1 MSHNCLGSLASC
13 TFFPFSFRTIQSIGP
28 SEAIFLK
35 RGSLIMA
42 SIFRGSSRVLSPYD
56 QTLPLGLCPLSTMP
70 YKLSASLAGHTSDVR
85 ALSTPADDLILSAS
99 RDSTA
104 IVWRRDSA
112 AARFASDSVFHAST
126 RYVNSVTYLP
136 PTAEAPK
143 AGYAV
148 TGDQDG
154 VINVYSLEPTK
165 DDPDYILLGHTNNV
179 CGLRTTAGGN
189 IISCSWDYTA
199 RVWKNFNSE
208 YELKGH
214 ENSVWDVLAVNED
227 EFITASADKTI
238 KLWKQH
244 KVMHTFPGH
253 NAVVRSLALIPDIGF
268 ASCADNEIRVWSL
281 GGDLVY
287 TLTGHTSFIYQLA
300 VLPNGDLVS
309 SSEDRS
315 VRVWKD
321 GECVQVLVHPAISVW
336 TVSTLPNGDIVSGS
350 SDKIVRI
357 FSASEERWAPVEEIK
372 AYDDVVAQQS
382 LASHDVEQVKVES
395 MDALNMPGKKV
406 GQTMLVSNGD
416 VTEVYH
422 WDGSVWQRIGERAEG
437 PSNGEKT
444 KTFFEGKEYDY
455 VWNVA
460 LEDGEP
466 ALKLPYN
473 VSENPAAVAQRFLER
488 NGLPLSHVNTI
499 VEYIYQNTP
508 GQTPG
513 GGGEQFVDPYT
524 GASRYQS
531 SGGSAPAAP
540 ASSFMDP
547 YTGASRYMG
556 TPAPAAAAP
565 ASSYQD
571 PYTGASRYSGASQPA
586 PAKPAGIL
594 PIVSHTAFML
604 QPVLLK
610 EGNLVQM
617 RAKLHQYND
626 GLQNEISTSSL
637 AFYPE
642 EDRSIDE
649 AFAYVQKCAASK
661 RPTNPLGE
669 IHVESVV
676 QVLERWPTSLRL
688 PVLDLARL
696 IVAYC
701 PEAVKAPGLKERLFE
716 GLFKAVDWKTPWVK
730 SATKPAETNVML
742 VLRAL
747 ANVTQEGSGAADGP
761 WLGEVLK
768 FVSNAAYST
777 LTPSQRKPLATML
790 LNVSCVTLFTP
801 LDTTSRGLHL
811 SMIFQVLEEE
821 KTDSESVY
829 RALVGLGNVV
839 SRFTLL
845 IGTLLTSHR
854 SMRRNSKILRSTAHR
869 PRR

>member
-1 MSHNCLGSLASC
+1 
-13 TFFPFSFRTIQSIGP
+13 
-28 SEAIFLK
+28 
-35 RGSLIMA
+35 
-42 SIFRGSSRVLSPYD
+42 
-56 QTLPLGLCPLSTMP
+56 MP
-70 YKLSASLAGHTSDVR
+70 YKLSATLSGHTSDVR

-112 AARFASDSVFHAST
+112 AAKFASDSVFHAST
-126 RYVNSVTYLP
+126 RYVNAVTYLP

-143 AGYAV
+143 GYAV

-154 VINVYSLEPTK
+154 VINVYSLEPAK
-165 DDPDYILLGHTNNV
+165 DDPDYTLLGHTGNV
-179 CGLRTTAGGN
+179 CGLRTTPAGD

-199 RVWKNFNSE
+199 RVWKNFNTA

-214 ENSVWDVLAVNED
+214 ENSVWDVLAVAED
-227 EFITASADKTI
+227 EFITGSADKTI

-244 KVMHTFPGH
+244 KVMHTFAGH

-287 TLTGHTSFIYQLA
+287 TLTGHTSFIYRLA

-321 GECVQVLVHPAISVW
+321 GECAQVLVHPAISVW

-350 SDKIVRI
+350 SDKIVRV
-357 FSASEERWAPVEEIK
+357 FSASEERWAAEEEIK

-382 LASHDVEQVKVES
+382 LSSHDVEQVKVEP
-395 MDALNMPGKKV
+395 MEALNTPGRKV
-406 GQTMLVSNGD
+406 GQTMLVLNGD

-422 WDGSVWQRIGERAEG
+422 WDGSIWQRIGERAEG
-437 PSNGEKT
+437 PSADEKT

-460 LEDGEP
+460 IEDGEP

-473 VSENPAAVAQRFLER
+473 VSENPAAAAQRFLER
-488 NGLPLSHVNTI
+488 NNLSLNHVNTI

-508 GQTPG
+508 GQTLG
-513 GGGEQFVDPYT
+513 AGSEQYVDPYT

-531 SGGSAPAAP
+531 STASAPAAA
-540 ASSFMDP
+540 ASSYMDP
-547 YTGASRYMG
+547 YTGASRY
-556 TPAPAAAAP
+556 TAAPAPAPSAP
-565 ASSYQD
+565 ASNYMD
-571 PYTGASRYSGASQPA
+571 PYTGASRYSGAPQPA

-594 PIVSHTAFML
+594 PVL

-610 EGNLVQM
+610 EGNLGQM
-617 RAKLHQYND
+617 RTRLHQYND
-626 GLQNEISTSSL
+626 DLRNEISTSSL
-637 AFYPE
+637 AFDPE
-642 EDRSIDE
+642 QERSIDD

-661 RPTNPLGE
+661 RPTNPLAN
-669 IHVESVV
+669 IHVDSVV
-676 QVLERWPTSLRL
+676 HALECWPASLRL

-716 GLFKAVDWKTPWVK
+716 ALFKAAEWKTPWVA
-730 SATKPAETNVML
+730 STSKPGEMNVML

-761 WLGEVLK
+761 WLGQILK
-768 FVSNAAYST
+768 GVSDAPYAA
-777 LTPSQRKPLATML
+777 LTPSQRKPLATWL

-801 LDTTSRGLHL
+801 LDTAGRALHL
-811 SMIFQVLEEE
+811 SMVFQVLEQE
-821 KTDSESVY
+821 KTESESVY
-829 RALVGLGNVV
+829 RALVGLGNVIYASKQQNNPLDGAQAAQVTRCMRDLPTRFPEDRVRNMVVEISALLV
-839 SRFTLL
+839 SGVL
-845 IGTLLTSHR
+845 
-854 SMRRNSKILRSTAHR
+854 
-869 PRR
+869 

>member
-1 MSHNCLGSLASC
+1 
-13 TFFPFSFRTIQSIGP
+13 
-28 SEAIFLK
+28 
-35 RGSLIMA
+35 
-42 SIFRGSSRVLSPYD
+42 
-56 QTLPLGLCPLSTMP
+56 MP
-70 YKLSASLAGHTSDVR
+70 YKLSATLTGHTSDVR
-85 ALSTPADDLILSAS
+85 ALSTPADDLVLSAS

-104 IVWRRDSA
+104 IVWRRDPA
-112 AARFASDSVFHAST
+112 ASKFVSDSVFHASS
-126 RYVNSVTYLP
+126 RYVNAVTYLP
-136 PTAEAPK
+136 PTPDAPK
-143 AGYAV
+143 GYAV

-165 DDPDYILLGHTNNV
+165 DDPDYTLLGHTNNV
-179 CGLRTTAGGN
+179 CGLRTTPAGN

-199 RVWKNFNSE
+199 RVWKNFNTA

-227 EFITASADKTI
+227 EFITGSADKTI
-238 KLWKQH
+238 KLWQQH
-244 KVMHTFPGH
+244 KVIQTFAGH

-287 TLTGHTSFIYQLA
+287 TLTGHTSFIYRLA

-321 GECVQVLVHPAISVW
+321 GECAQVLVHPAISVW

-357 FSASEERWAPVEEIK
+357 FSASEDRWAPAEEIK
-372 AYDDVVAQQS
+372 AYEDIIAQQS
-382 LASHDVEQVKVES
+382 LSSHDVEQVKVETPE
-395 MDALNMPGKKV
+395 ALTRPGKKV
-406 GQTMLVSNGD
+406 GQTLLVSNGD
-416 VTEVYH
+416 VTEVHH
-422 WDGSVWQRIGERAEG
+422 WDGSVWEKIGERVEASSSG
-437 PSNGEKT
+437 DKT

-455 VWNVA
+455 VWSVA
-460 LEDGEP
+460 IEDGEP

-473 VSENPAAVAQRFLER
+473 VSENPAAAAQRFLER
-488 NGLPLSHVNTI
+488 NNLPLSHVNTI

-508 GQTPG
+508 GQTLG
-513 GGGEQFVDPYT
+513 TGGGEQYVDPFT

-531 SGGSAPAAP
+531 SGGGGAAAAP
-540 ASSFMDP
+540 ASSYMDP
-547 YTGASRYMG
+547 YTGASRYTG
-556 TPAPAAAAP
+556 APAPAP
-565 ASSYQD
+565 ADSSNYMD

-586 PAKPAGIL
+586 AAPAKPAGIL
-594 PIVSHTAFML
+594 PVL

-626 GLQNEISTSSL
+626 GLRNEISTSAL
-637 AFYPE
+637 AFYPD
-642 EDRSIDE
+642 EDRSVDE
-649 AFAYVQKCAASK
+649 AFAYVQKCAAGK
-661 RPTNPLGE
+661 RPTNPLGN

-676 QVLERWPTSLRL
+676 QVLDRWPVTLRL

-696 IVAYC
+696 IVAFC

-716 GLFKAVDWKTPWVK
+716 CLFKAADWKTPWVK
-730 SATKPAETNVML
+730 SPTKPAEMNIML

-747 ANVTQEGSGAADGP
+747 ANVAQEGSGAADGP
-761 WLGEVLK
+761 WLGQVLTL
-768 FVSNAAYST
+768 VSDAKYAT
-777 LTPSQRKPLATML
+777 LSPAQRKPLATML

-801 LDTTSRGLHL
+801 LDAESRERHV

-821 KTDSESVY
+821 QTDSESVY
-829 RALVGLGNVV
+829 RALVGLGNVIYASKQQSNPLGGAQAAQV
-839 SRFTLL
+839 T
-845 IGTLLTSHR
+845 R
-854 SMRRNSKILRSTAHR
+854 SMRPLPTRFPEDRIRNIVVEISALLVSGIL
-869 PRR
+869 

>member
-1 MSHNCLGSLASC
+1 
-13 TFFPFSFRTIQSIGP
+13 
-28 SEAIFLK
+28 
-35 RGSLIMA
+35 
-42 SIFRGSSRVLSPYD
+42 
-56 QTLPLGLCPLSTMP
+56 MP
-70 YKLSASLAGHTSDVR
+70 YKLSATLTGHTSDVR
-85 ALSTPADDLILSAS
+85 ALSTPSDDLILSAS

-112 AARFASDSVFHAST
+112 AAKF
-126 RYVNSVTYLP
+126 LP

-143 AGYAV
+143 GFAV

-165 DDPDYILLGHTNNV
+165 DDPDYILLGHTSNV

-199 RVWKNFNSE
+199 RVWKNFNTE

-214 ENSVWDVLAVNED
+214 ENSVWDVLAVNEE

-244 KVMHTFPGH
+244 KVMQTFPGH

-268 ASCADNEIRVWSL
+268 ASCADNEIRVWSF

-287 TLTGHTSFIYQLA
+287 TLTGHTSFIYRLA

-336 TVSTLPNGDIVSGS
+336 AVSTLPNGDIVSGS
-350 SDKIVRI
+350 SDRTVRI
-357 FSASEERWAPVEEIK
+357 FSASEERWASEEDTK
-372 AYDDVVAQQS
+372 AFDDLVAQQS

-395 MDALNMPGKKV
+395 MDALNTPGKKV
-406 GQTMLVSNGD
+406 GQTILVLNGD
-416 VTEVYH
+416 VTEVYN
-422 WDGSVWQRIGERAEG
+422 WDGSTWQRIGERAEA
-437 PSNGEKT
+437 PSSGETT

-460 LEDGEP
+460 IEDGEP

-473 VSENPAAVAQRFLER
+473 VSDNPAAAAQRFLER
-488 NGLPLSHVNTI
+488 NNLPLTHVNTI

-508 GQTPG
+508 GQTLG
-513 GGGEQFVDPYT
+513 GGGEQYVDPYT

-531 SGGSAPAAP
+531 SAARAPAAP
-540 ASSFMDP
+540 TSSYMDP
-547 YTGASRYMG
+547 YTGASRYTG
-556 TPAPAAAAP
+556 APAPGPAAP

-571 PYTGASRYSGASQPA
+571 PYTGASRYSGAPQPA
-586 PAKPAGIL
+586 PAKPAAIL
-594 PIVSHTAFML
+594 PVL

-617 RAKLHQYND
+617 RAKIHQYND
-626 GLQNEISTSSL
+626 DLRNEISTSSL

-661 RPTNPLGE
+661 RPTNPLGTV
-669 IHVESVV
+669 HVESVI
-676 QVLERWPTSLRL
+676 QVLERWPVPLRL

-701 PEAVKAPGLKERLFE
+701 PEAVKAPGLKERLFD
-716 GLFKAVDWKTPWVK
+716 GLFKAADWQTPWVK
-730 SATKPAETNVML
+730 SPSKPAEMNVML

-747 ANVTQEGSGAADGP
+747 ANVAQEGSGAAEGP
-761 WLGEVLK
+761 WLGQILQ
-768 FVSNAAYST
+768 FVSDAPYAT

-801 LDTTSRGLHL
+801 LDAAGRSLHL
-811 SMIFQVLEEE
+811 SMICQALEEE
-821 KTDSESVY
+821 KSDSESVY
-829 RALVGLGNVV
+829 RVLVGLGNVIYASKQQNNPLDGAQAAQV
-839 SRFTLL
+839 TRCMRELPTRFPEDRIRNIVVEISALL
-845 IGTLLTSHR
+845 ISG
-854 SMRRNSKILRSTAHR
+854 IL
-869 PRR
+869 

>member
-1 MSHNCLGSLASC
+1 
-13 TFFPFSFRTIQSIGP
+13 
-28 SEAIFLK
+28 
-35 RGSLIMA
+35 
-42 SIFRGSSRVLSPYD
+42 
-56 QTLPLGLCPLSTMP
+56 MP
-70 YKLSASLAGHTSDVR
+70 YKLSATLTGHTSDVR

-104 IVWRRDSA
+104 IVWRRDA
-112 AARFASDSVFHAST
+112 AAKFASDSVFHAST
-126 RYVNSVTYLP
+126 RYVNAVAYLP

-143 AGYAV
+143 GFAV

-165 DDPDYILLGHTNNV
+165 DDPDYTLLGHTNNV
-179 CGLRTTAGGN
+179 CGLRTTPAGN

-199 RVWKNFNSE
+199 RVWKDFNPA

-227 EFITASADKTI
+227 EYITGSADKTI

-244 KVMHTFPGH
+244 KVIHTFTGH
-253 NAVVRSLALIPDIGF
+253 DAVVRSLALIPDIGF

-287 TLTGHTSFIYQLA
+287 TLTGHTSFIYRLA

-321 GECVQVLVHPAISVW
+321 GECAQVLVHPAISVW

-350 SDKIVRI
+350 SDKNVRV
-357 FSASEERWAPVEEIK
+357 FSASEERWASEEDLK
-372 AYDDVVAQQS
+372 AYDDVIAQQS
-382 LASHDVEQVKVES
+382 LSSHDVEQVKVET
-395 MDALNMPGKKV
+395 MDALKTPGKKV
-406 GQTMLVSNGD
+406 GQTILVLNGD

-422 WDGSVWQRIGERAEG
+422 WDGSDWQCIGERAEE
-437 PSNGEKT
+437 PSGSEKT

-460 LEDGEP
+460 IEDGEP

-473 VSENPAAVAQRFLER
+473 VAEQPAAAAQRFLER
-488 NGLPLSHVNTI
+488 NNLPLSHVNTI
-499 VEYIYQNTP
+499 VDYIYQNTP
-508 GQTPG
+508 GQNLGTG
-513 GGGEQFVDPYT
+513 SGGEQYVDPYT

-531 SGGSAPAAP
+531 SAASTPAAS
-540 ASSFMDP
+540 ASSYMDP
-547 YTGASRYMG
+547 YTGASRY
-556 TPAPAAAAP
+556 TAAPVPAASAP
-565 ASSYQD
+565 SSSYMD
-571 PYTGASRYSGASQPA
+571 PYTGASRYSGAPQAAA

-594 PIVSHTAFML
+594 PML

-610 EGNLVQM
+610 EGNLPQM
-617 RAKLHQYND
+617 RTKLHQYND
-626 GLQNEISTSSL
+626 GLQNEISTSAL

-661 RPTNPLGE
+661 RPTNPLGNV
-669 IHVESVV
+669 HVESVIH
-676 QVLERWPTSLRL
+676 VLERWPASLRL

-701 PEAVKAPGLKERLFE
+701 PEAVKAPGLKERMFE
-716 GLFKAVDWKTPWVK
+716 VLFKAADWETPWVK
-730 SATKPAETNVML
+730 SATKPAEMNVML
-742 VLRAL
+742 VFRAL
-747 ANVTQEGSGAADGP
+747 ANVAQEGSGAADGP
-761 WLGEVLK
+761 WLGQILK
-768 FVSNAAYST
+768 VVSDASYPT

-801 LDTTSRGLHL
+801 LDAAGRAVHL

-821 KTDSESVY
+821 KSDSESVY
-829 RALVGLGNVV
+829 RALVGLGNVIYASKQQNNPLDGAQAAKVTRCMRDLPTRFPEDRVRNIVVEISALLV
-839 SRFTLL
+839 S
-845 IGTLLTSHR
+845 G
-854 SMRRNSKILRSTAHR
+854 IL
-869 PRR
+869 